1 LFKKLLGVAAASAAS
16 VLVLAGCAG
25 GSTATPTDTSTP
37 TDSETAV
44 AGGLIGVSMP
54 TQSSTRWISDGE
66 SIKAEMEA
74 QGFEVDLQFAEDDI
88 PTQVAQLEAML
99 TKGAKALII
108 AAIDGTQLTD
118 VLQAAADA
126 GVPVIAYDRLIR
138 DSENVDY
145 YATFDNFKVGVQQA
159 TSLLVGMG
167 VYASEESTS
176 ADGPNAAGPW
186 NIELVAGSLDDN
198 NAFFFFDGAMSV
210 LQPLIDSGVL
220 VVKSGQTAIEQVATL
235 RWDGAVAQ
243 DRMEDILVSSYADG
257 SKVHGV
263 LSPYDGL
270 SRGIIAALVDAGYTA
285 DDLPTIT
292 GQDAEVLSVKSMLAG
307 EQYSTIFK
315 DTRELA
321 KVASAMAIAILNGT
335 EPEVNDTTTYDNGVK
350 VVPSFLLT
358 PYIVTVDN
366 YQELLIDSGYIAEA
380 DLGAWTLFGAYC
392 PRTQM
397 ETPMWATCWPPIAA
411 TPWFRLPA
419 AWWPLSAFRIWWWSK
434 PPMLC

>member
-1 LFKKLLGVAAASAAS
+1 MFKKLMGLVALGSAAA
-16 VLVLAGCAG
+16 LVLAGCAAG
-25 GSTATPTDTSTP
+25 TTETTTATESSDDTTA
-37 TDSETAV
+37 AV

-66 SIKAEMEA
+66 NIKSLMEA
-74 QGFEVDLQFAEDDI
+74 EGFDVDLQYAEDDI

-118 VLQAAADA
+118 ILQSAADA

-145 YATFDNFKVGVQQA
+145 YATFDNFQVGVQQA
-159 TSLLVGMG
+159 TSMLVGMG
-167 VYASEESTS
+167 VYASEDSTS
-176 ADGPNAAGPW
+176 ADGENAAGPW
-186 NIELVAGSLDDN
+186 NVELFAGSPDDN
-198 NAFFFFDGAMSV
+198 NATFFFNGAMS
-210 LQPLIDSGVL
+210 DF
-220 VVKSGQTAIEQVATL
+220 EQVAIL

-243 DRMEDILVSSYADG
+243 KRMEDILVGTYASDT
-257 SKVHGV
+257 VHGV

-270 SRGIIAALVDAGYTA
+270 SRGIIAALVDGGYA
-285 DDLPTIT
+285 AADLPVIV

-321 KVASAMAIAILNGT
+321 GVASGMAIALLNGE
-335 EPEVNDTTTYDNGVK
+335 EPEVNDTETYDNGVK
-350 VVPSFLLT
+350 VVPSYLLT

-366 YQELLIDSGYIAEA
+366 YEALLIESGYISEA
-380 DLGAWTLFGAYC
+380 DLG
-392 PRTQM
+392 
-397 ETPMWATCWPPIAA
+397 
-411 TPWFRLPA
+411 
-419 AWWPLSAFRIWWWSK
+419 
-434 PPMLC
+434 

>member
-1 LFKKLLGVAAASAAS
+1 MDTRSQNVRLVRLKTEGNILIKKLIGLVAAGMTVA
-16 VLVLAGCAG
+16 LVLAGCSS
-25 GSTATPTDTSTP
+25 STDEGTTG
-37 TDSETAV
+37 
-44 AGGLIGVSMP
+44 GGLIGVSMP

-74 QGFEVDLQFAEDDI
+74 AGFEVDLQYAEDDI
-88 PTQVAQLEAML
+88 PTQVSQLEAML

-118 VLQAAADA
+118 VLQKAADS

-138 DSENVDY
+138 DSANVDY

-167 VYASEESTS
+167 VYATEDSTS
-176 ADGPNAAGPW
+176 ADGPNAKGPL
-186 NIELVAGSLDDN
+186 NVELFAGSPDDN
-198 NAFFFFDGAMSV
+198 NATFFFNGAMSV

-220 VVKSGQTAIEQVATL
+220 VVKSGQTAFDKVAIL

-243 DRMEDILVSSYADG
+243 KRMEDILVGSYAKG
-257 SKVHGV
+257 AKVNGV

-270 SRGIIAALVDAGYTA
+270 SRGIIAALTDGGYTK

-321 KVASAMAIAILNGT
+321 KVASTMAIAILNGGT
-335 EPEVNDTTTYDNGVK
+335 PETNDTTTYDNGVK
-350 VVPSFLLT
+350 VVPSYLLT

-366 YQELLIDSGYIAEA
+366 YKTLLIDSGYIKEA
-380 DLGAWTLFGAYC
+380 DLA
-392 PRTQM
+392 
-397 ETPMWATCWPPIAA
+397 
-411 TPWFRLPA
+411 
-419 AWWPLSAFRIWWWSK
+419 
-434 PPMLC
+434 

>member
-1 LFKKLLGVAAASAAS
+1 MFKKLLGFTAVASASA
-16 VLVLAGCAG
+16 LVLAGCAAS
-25 GSTATPTDTSTP
+25 STTEPT
-37 TDSETAV
+37 ETGAV
-44 AGGLIGVSMP
+44 EGGLIGVSMP

-74 QGFEVDLQFAEDDI
+74 KGFEVDLQYAEDDI
-88 PTQVAQLEAML
+88 PTQVAQLEGML

-118 VLQAAADA
+118 VLQQAADA
-126 GVPVIAYDRLIR
+126 GVPVISYDRLIR
-138 DSENVDY
+138 DSANVDY

-159 TSLLVGMG
+159 TSMLVGMG
-167 VYASEESTS
+167 VYASEDSTS

-186 NIELVAGSLDDN
+186 NIELFAGSLDDN
-198 NAFFFFDGAMSV
+198 NAFFFFNGAMSV

-220 VVKSGQTAIEQVATL
+220 VVKSGQTTIEQVATL

-243 DRMEDILVSSYADG
+243 KRMEDILVGSYADDTL
-257 SKVHGV
+257 HGV

-270 SRGIIAALVDAGYTA
+270 SRGIIAALTDAGYSEM
-285 DDLPTIT
+285 PTIV
-292 GQDAEVLSVKSMLAG
+292 GQDAEVLSVKAMLAG

-321 KVASAMAIAILNGT
+321 KVAAGMALAILNGT

-366 YQELLIDSGYIAEA
+366 YQELLIDSGYIKEA
-380 DLGAWTLFGAYC
+380 DLG
-392 PRTQM
+392 
-397 ETPMWATCWPPIAA
+397 
-411 TPWFRLPA
+411 
-419 AWWPLSAFRIWWWSK
+419 
-434 PPMLC
+434 